1 MRVLMTADTIG
12 GVWSHAVELA
22 DALQREGVD
31 TVLAALGR
39 WPSDGQRREAE
50 RVSGLVL
57 LARAYRLPWMDDPW
71 AEVALAGAWLLDVA
85 REFAVDLVHLSEPAF
100 ASLPWPVPVVAVGHS
115 CVLSWFKAVRGHA
128 APADWEPYRIAMTA
142 GLGAAD
148 AVVAP
153 SAAMLESLRCHYGV
167 SGGSV
172 VHNGRDPGSY
182 QPVAKEHFVLTAGRL
197 WDAAKNVALLGAVAP
212 DLSWPVYA
220 AGDTRSPTGGEADGG
235 AVHLLGTLGSDGLAE
250 AMGRAAIYALP
261 ARYEPFGQT
270 VLEAGLSGCALV
282 LGDIPSLRELWDGAA
297 VFVPPD
303 QPAPLRAVVT
313 ELISDPERRQ
323 SLATAARHRGLQYSP
338 ARMARGYLDIY
349 DRVGGPVCA
358 S

>member
-1 MRVLMTADTIG
+1 MTADTIG
-12 GVWSHAVELA
+12 GVWSHAIELA
-22 DALQREGVD
+22 HALQREGVD

-50 RVSGLVL
+50 RVPGLLL
-57 LARAYRLPWMDDPW
+57 LARPCRLPWMDDPW
-71 AEVALAGAWLLDVA
+71 TDVALAGAWLLDVA
-85 REFAVDLVHLSEPAF
+85 GEFGVDLVHLSEPAF
-100 ASLPWPVPVVAVGHS
+100 ASQPWPVPVVAVGHS
-115 CVLSWFKAVRGHA
+115 CVLSWFQAVRGQP

-153 SAAMLESLRCHYGV
+153 SAAMLESLRRHYGV
-167 SGGSV
+167 TRGSV
-172 VHNGRDPGSY
+172 VHNGRDPGCY
-182 QPVAKEHFVLTAGRL
+182 RPAPKEPFVLTAGRL
-197 WDAAKNVALLGAVAP
+197 WDAAKNVALLGTVAP
-212 DLSWPVYA
+212 ELAWPVYA

-235 AVHLLGTLGSDGLAE
+235 AVHLLGPLSPDRLAE
-250 AMGRAAIYALP
+250 AMGRAAIYVLP

-303 QPAPLRAVVT
+303 QPAALREVLT
-313 ELISDPERRQ
+313 ELISDPERRR
-323 SLATAARHRGLQYSP
+323 SLGTAARHRGLQYSP
-338 ARMARGYLDIY
+338 ARMARGYLEIY
-349 DRVGGPVCA
+349 ERVGRPVCA